1 MTRPLRLVPS
11 SLDVPVFERFYR
23 EHFELVWRSLARLG
37 VPAADLPDA
46 LQDVFVIASR
56 RYHELD
62 FSTRVSTWV
71 YAVCLRVASDRRR
84 KVTRFRSL
92 ITEAS
97 AVDVASARDEGDL
110 ARLLELALDALS
122 TEQRA
127 VFTLFELDGHTGE
140 QIAERLDL
148 PLGTV
153 FSRLRSARHKF
164 RAALLGDVGSEGESA

>member
-1 MTRPLRLVPS
+1 MTRSLRLVERP
-11 SLDVPVFERFYR
+11 LEMPAFERFYR

-37 VPAADLPDA
+37 VPSADLPDA
-46 LQDVFVIASR
+46 VQDVFVIASR

-62 FSTRVSTWV
+62 FATRVSTWL

-84 KVTRFRSL
+84 KVMRRRSL
-92 ITEAS
+92 IAEEPL
-97 AVDVASARDEGDL
+97 VDVRTAREAGDME
-110 ARLLELALDALS
+110 RLLEHALDALS
-122 TEQRA
+122 NEQRA

-140 QIAERLDL
+140 QIAELLDL

-164 RAALLGDVGSEGESA
+164 RAALLGDADHEGESA